1 MELQGVESMPG
12 ATVHQL
18 TRIWIRSLL
27 EMVSGLQRAG
37 AYRKVPGGKPNP
49 LAVLVWLLM
58 TLEYRRLLSRP
69 SNSACSVS

>member
-27 EMVSGLQRAG
+27 EMVSDLQRAE
-37 AYRKVPGGKPNP
+37 A
-49 LAVLVWLLM
+49 
-58 TLEYRRLLSRP
+58 
-69 SNSACSVS
+69 